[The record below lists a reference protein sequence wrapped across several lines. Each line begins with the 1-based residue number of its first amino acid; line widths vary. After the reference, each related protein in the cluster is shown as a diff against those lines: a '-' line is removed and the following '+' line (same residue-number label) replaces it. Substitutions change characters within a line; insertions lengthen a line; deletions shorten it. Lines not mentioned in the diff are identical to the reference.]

1 MLLFFLGVV
10 MFKFRS
16 SVAYYLIVISIS
28 AASCGGGKEAN
39 NNQGKKPTSIP
50 DRTVLPDD
58 SRINTVIDQE
68 TFVCAHDLNV
78 RNSYLEIIP
87 NAKTVYGEKVKKT
100 GERKSKWLNG
110 GDVSFV
116 RVKFLSDGAHGWL
129 AEQYIKSGSCDGKS
143 SPASPTATYNNPNA
157 GSKPTTTYKP
167 SDSVISLNVEP
178 GLAAMMDAVAYA
190 EFRGSSAATSFEA
203 YKTIFTYAKFSSFSR
218 HPAIV
223 KCSGGLCSDAAGRYQ
238 FLSTAWGDVKR
249 YVNSGRVDHIPQIK
263 GRSLSDFSPAN
274 QDRGALVLFWY
285 KYSYEPLK
293 KLKYGDN
300 WALETVTRK
309 LSKTWAS
316 LPWSPYG
323 QGHVSWSSF
332 KDYFWKRY
340 QVYSN

>member
-1 MLLFFLGVV
+1 MLLFLLGVV
-10 MFKFRS
+10 MLKFRS
-16 SVAYYLIVISIS
+16 FLVLGLFGISIS
-28 AASCGGGKEAN
+28 VASCGGNKAN
-39 NNQGKKPTSIP
+39 NNQSQKPATVP

-58 SRINTVIDQE
+58 SRINTVIDQD

-100 GERKSKWLNG
+100 GDKKSKWLNG
-110 GDVSFV
+110 SDVSFV
-116 RVKFLSDGAHGWL
+116 RVKFLSDSAHGWL
-129 AEQYIKSGSCDGKS
+129 AEKYVKAGSCDGKS
-143 SPASPTATYNNPNA
+143 SSPSTTYNNTEADPT
-157 GSKPTTTYKP
+157 PTTTYKP
-167 SDSVISLNVEP
+167 SDSVLSLNVEP
-178 GLAAMMDAVAYA
+178 GLAAMMDAVAFA

-293 KLKYGDN
+293 NLKYGDN
-300 WALETVTRK
+300 WTLETVTRK
-309 LSKTWAS
+309 LAKTWAS

-340 QVYSN
+340 QAYSN